1 MAFLGLFPGS
11 VTQVGNPLPLLLFY
25 RDNFWKSGVELLQGF
40 KGVAQPD
47 STGDFRGTKKILLLG
62 TFLTE
67 NWLGSRQNLTW

>member
-11 VTQVGNPLPLLLFY
+11 VTQVGNPLPLSLFY

-40 KGVAQPD
+40 KGIAQPD
-47 STGDFRGTKKILLLG
+47 STGDFRGTRKILLLG
-62 TFLTE
+62 IFLTE